1 MQIEDECFSLYKSII
16 VIELLLSFLI
26 LNFHAY
32 HSLETNSSED
42 DIKTQS
48 TFCIVVF

>member
-1 MQIEDECFSLYKSII
+1 MQTEDECFSLYKSII
-16 VIELLLSFLI
+16 VIEFLLSFSI

-32 HSLETNSSED
+32 HSLKTNSSED
-42 DIKTQS
+42 DIKAQS